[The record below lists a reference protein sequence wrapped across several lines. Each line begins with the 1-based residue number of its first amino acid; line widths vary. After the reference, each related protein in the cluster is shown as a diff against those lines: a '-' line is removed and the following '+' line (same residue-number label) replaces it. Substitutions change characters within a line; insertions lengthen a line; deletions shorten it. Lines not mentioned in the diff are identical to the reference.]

1 MSRCARDP
9 GQLSLRAGL
18 GRSLLLSS
26 VCFTLTHVTGTGL
39 CPNIPL
45 RDPSRIVRTLAGQP
59 ASTVRRLTGS
69 ENCQGSAGDSGQHT
83 HNRSPPKRA
92 SALASQLGS
101 WHSQPSCC
109 ENRNLGVILETQFLQ
124 SITNSSPCDLLRVS
138 SISLHPPHQPGDHH
152 LVKMQ
157 LR

>member
-92 SALASQLGS
+92 SALER
-101 WHSQPSCC
+101 PSSA
-109 ENRNLGVILETQFLQ
+109 RGTPSHPVVKTETLALFSKL
-124 SITNSSPCDLLRVS
+124 SSSSPSLTPLHV
-138 SISLHPPHQPGDHH
+138 IS
-152 LVKMQ
+152 
-157 LR
+157 